1 MSEAQQESSPKSSTE
16 HKTLPKPAT
25 DMMSRALANAIK
37 YDPDS
42 QKKLKSMAG
51 KVVDVVILPIDQHI
65 PMMVHEDRIEI
76 LNEVPESVDTTIS
89 GKPTALFAMSQNQH
103 IPGLDSVSI
112 HGDATAGQ
120 FIADFLK
127 QLKPDWEDAIC
138 DIFGDEA
145 GYRISETLKTAKQI
159 GSNLFSSFLN
169 SSKEYMLYENQELV
183 RPDEME
189 QFLDDVDDLKSDTAR
204 LERKME
210 QLAQKQKPS
219 T

>member
-1 MSEAQQESSPKSSTE
+1 MTTSDTF
-16 HKTLPKPAT
+16 KTLPKPAT

-51 KVVDVVILPIDQHI
+51 KVVDVVIMPLAQHLPLAI
-65 PMMVHEDRIEI
+65 HEDRIEV
-76 LNEVPESVDTTIS
+76 LSEVPDEVHTTIT
-89 GKPTALFAMSQNQH
+89 GKPTALFAMSQSQH

-112 HGDATAGQ
+112 NGDATAGQ

-127 QLKPDWEDAIC
+127 QLKPDWEEAIC
-138 DIFGDEA
+138 DVFGDEA

-159 GSNLFSSFLN
+159 GSNFLGAFLN
-169 SSKEYMLYENQELV
+169 SSKEYLLHENQELV

-189 QFLDDVDDLKSDTAR
+189 QFLDEVDDLKSDVAR
-204 LERKME
+204 LEHK
-210 QLAQKQKPS
+210 LAQKLNPN